1 MPEERPPVR
10 PRMYVR
16 VPPERLG
23 AVIGEGGRN
32 KLEVMRRTGTVI
44 TVDSENSMVIIEP
57 ESPATPPYNVMKAA
71 EVVKAVALGF
81 PLEKALR
88 LLEEDQVLVVIDLKQ
103 RVGDA
108 PNHLRRVKARI
119 IGEGGRA
126 RRTIEQMAGV
136 DMVIGDYHVA
146 IIGEYERA
154 MAAKEAV
161 EMLIDGRMHS
171 TVYRHLDRML
181 REIKRRERLRL
192 WGLGGEPYD
201 FG

>member
-1 MPEERPPVR
+1 MPGGQSVR

-23 AVIGEGGRN
+23 VVIGEGGRN
-32 KLEVMRRTGTVI
+32 KIEIMRRTGTVI

-57 ESPATPPYNVMKAA
+57 ESPQVPPYNVMKAA

-103 RVGDA
+103 RIGDS

-126 RRTIEQMAGV
+126 RRTIEQMTGV
-136 DMVIGDYHVA
+136 DVVVGEYHVA

-171 TVYRHLDRML
+171 TVYRHLDRMM

-192 WGLGGEPYD
+192 WGLGEE
-201 FG
+201 F

>member
-126 RRTIEQMAGV
+126 RRTIEQMAGAQWV
-136 DMVIGDYHVA
+136 DEPVVVDGNLVTARYPPDIPFWMR
-146 IIGEYERA
+146 EFMRLLER
-154 MAAKEAV
+154 
-161 EMLIDGRMHS
+161 R
-171 TVYRHLDRML
+171 
-181 REIKRRERLRL
+181 
-192 WGLGGEPYD
+192 GLLAPYPKS
-201 FG
+201 